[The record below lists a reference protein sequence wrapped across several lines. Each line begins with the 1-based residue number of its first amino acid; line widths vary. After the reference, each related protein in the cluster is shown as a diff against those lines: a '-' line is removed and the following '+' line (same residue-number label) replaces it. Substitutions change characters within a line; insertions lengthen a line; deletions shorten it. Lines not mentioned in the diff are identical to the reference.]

1 MKPVNGGAVSNTV
14 IEYELADGT
23 VVPLTFTWGH
33 MVHVQATEKGVY
45 KRFSRALMAG
55 EIQSNILNVVLALY
69 VAYLCGYIQQNGTIS
84 GSMSEKE
91 FMELVPND
99 LGSACG
105 IIGEIFLPKAKAA
118 SEGRS

>member
-69 VAYLCGYIQQNGTIS
+69 VAYLCGYIQQNGTFS